1 MKGTCLNNSE
11 IYNTSNKELV
21 SRLITG
27 NKRFVEGKP
36 KEKDYVGDL
45 KKWSSGQ
52 KPYAAILSCSDSRVP
67 LEIIFDET
75 IGNLFVVRVA
85 GSIIDNITLGS
96 IEFAV
101 SQLGVELFVILGHT
115 DCGAIKASLS
125 SEKVDG
131 YLNDVA
137 KCILPAYHNKCY
149 HLNDKKEEY
158 LAAKDN
164 VKYQISSCLEK
175 SEIIKKSF
183 DEKKLTI
190 LSGIYNVDTGIVDF
204 F

>member
-1 MKGTCLNNSE
+1 MLKKLLLQ
-11 IYNTSNKELV
+11 K
-21 SRLITG
+21 LIDG
-27 NKRFVEGKP
+27 NKRFVEGKLN
-36 KEKDYVGDL
+36 EKDYVNDV

-52 KPYAAILSCSDSRVP
+52 KPYAAILSCSDSRIP

-75 IGNLFVVRVA
+75 IGNLFVIRVA

-101 SQLGVELFVILGHT
+101 SSLGVKLLVVLGHT

-125 SEKVDG
+125 SGKIEG

-137 KCILPAYHNKCY
+137 NCIRPAYHNKGY

-175 SEIIKKSF
+175 SVIVKKNY
-183 DEKKLTI
+183 ENNNLVI
-190 LSGIYNVDTGIVDF
+190 LSGIYNIETGIVDF